1 MKNDVRKI
9 LVFCVASS
17 LFLAACGRPLPFP
30 GLSNDE
36 VYALGVQ
43 EMEEAR
49 WSEAAEAFEF
59 VLFSPSFSR
68 AAEALAKKLET
79 DSLTAQVK
87 VGEEDRLFG
96 SVTVQNVAELL
107 EEKGYEIERRAIHLR
122 DAIREL
128 GVYNVEVRLHPD
140 VKATVKLWVV
150 KE

>member
-1 MKNDVRKI
+1 MRVILLKDVESLGSAGEVVQVKDGFGRNFLIPSQEALIATDASVAQFESRRKQHEA
-9 LVFCVASS
+9 VA
-17 LFLAACGRPLPFP
+17 
-30 GLSNDE
+30 E
-36 VYALGVQ
+36 
-43 EMEEAR
+43 
-49 WSEAAEAFEF
+49 SER
-59 VLFSPSFSR
+59 R